1 MTCRRYECVLLRA
14 VAGEEYVEWRM
25 DTSALVCKATCDVV
39 CVVVVSG
46 RVCCCIRFERSFRS
60 RGVVEN
66 GVLVVGLHGHV
77 V

>member
-1 MTCRRYECVLLRA
+1 MPNGYEPIRA
-14 VAGEEYVEWRM
+14 H
-25 DTSALVCKATCDVV
+25 TSALVCQGVLTCCV
-39 CVVVVSG
+39 CG
-46 RVCCCIRFERSFRS
+46 RDGSACVCCCIRFERSSRS

>member
-1 MTCRRYECVLLRA
+1 MLRG
-14 VAGEEYVEWRM
+14 VVSEEYVEYQL
-25 DTSALVCKATCDVV
+25 DTSPYERAGMQGVLTCCVC
-39 CVVVVSG
+39 G
-46 RVCCCIRFERSFRS
+46 RDGSACVCCCRIRFERSSRS

>member
-1 MTCRRYECVLLRA
+1 MQGDLACCVCSRA
-14 VAGEEYVEWRM
+14 G
-25 DTSALVCKATCDVV
+25 SLC
-39 CVVVVSG
+39 
-46 RVCCCIRFERSFRS
+46 VCCCIRFERSSRS